1 MAIKRLSEGLQPWLV
16 PYAEY
21 CWAIWQHYYP
31 DGPVPVITSTYR
43 TIQEQ
48 QQLYDKRASNPY
60 PVNRPGDSAH
70 NWGLAFDS
78 DVPDAYMA
86 NWIAVR
92 QYVGFRVPD
101 NDEVHAEVPNWRAL
115 IPADLKKRYG
125 IAA

>member
-1 MAIKRLSEGLQPWLV
+1 MAIRRLSEGLQPWLV

-21 CWAIWQHYYP
+21 AFQLMQHYYGVTP
-31 DGPVPVITSTYR
+31 TLTSTYR

-78 DVPDAYMA
+78 DVPDAYMPA
-86 NWIAVR
+86 WIYIR
-92 QYVGFRVPD
+92 QAVGFRVPE
-101 NDEVHAEVPNWRAL
+101 NDEVHAEVPNWRSL
-115 IPADLKKRYG
+115 IPANLRKQYG